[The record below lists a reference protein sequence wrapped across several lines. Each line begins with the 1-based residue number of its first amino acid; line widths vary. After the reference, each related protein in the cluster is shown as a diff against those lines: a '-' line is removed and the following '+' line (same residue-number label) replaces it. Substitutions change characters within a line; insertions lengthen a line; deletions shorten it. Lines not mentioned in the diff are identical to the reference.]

1 MIREIDE
8 EKVIHKTQYPFM
20 IKTLKNRNKGK
31 LPQLEKDIF
40 KKKKTLQLTLHLM
53 VKYSMLSTKVRN
65 EARMSALITLF

>member
-40 KKKKTLQLTLHLM
+40 KKKKN
-53 VKYSMLSTKVRN
+53 STAN
-65 EARMSALITLF
+65 ITLNGEIFNAFH